1 MRWEIVIVVI
11 LGVTAL
17 ATAWSGYQASLW
29 NGIQSSNYSQ
39 ASGAR
44 TNAAQ
49 LRTTANQYR
58 LADLTVFQNYID
70 AVIRGDE
77 EIATFYR
84 DRFRDEF
91 DVAFQAWIALKP
103 LENPSAPPS
112 PLAMPEYV
120 LAADQAAREF
130 EARADALFA
139 EGERA
144 NDHSDTYTLTTLL
157 FAVVLFLAAVA
168 QRFQYPRAR
177 VALLGLAAVALAS
190 GLAVAL
196 LQPITRG

>member
-1 MRWEIVIVVI
+1 MRWEIVIVII
-11 LGVTAL
+11 LGLTAL

-49 LRTTANQYR
+49 LRTAANQYR

-70 AVIRGDE
+70 AVLRGDD

-91 DVAFQAWIALKP
+91 DVAFQAWTALDP
-103 LENPSAPPS
+103 LENSSAPAS
-112 PLAMPEYV
+112 PLAMPEYT
-120 LAADQAAREF
+120 LAADRAAQDL

-177 VALLGLAAVALAS
+177 VALLSLAGVALAS